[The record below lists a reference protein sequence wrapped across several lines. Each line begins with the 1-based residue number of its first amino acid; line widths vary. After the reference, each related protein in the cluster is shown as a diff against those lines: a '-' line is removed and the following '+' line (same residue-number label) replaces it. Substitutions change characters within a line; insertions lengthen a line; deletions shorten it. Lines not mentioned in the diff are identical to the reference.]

1 MVRNAFDTIIKEESA
16 KLIYRTAPR
25 ITSLSSSSG
34 EYVPLDIDVSP
45 YDNSKTNKEGVSRN
59 I

>member
-16 KLIYRTAPR
+16 KLIYHTAPR
-25 ITSLSSSSG
+25 ITLLSSSSG